1 MKYLLIMYVDHEM
14 WEGLTADQQLSA
26 FQGDGDFDRLI
37 SETGELVESKTLS
50 DPITAKTV
58 HVRDGVPSTID
69 SPVHKSDAFV
79 CGYYV
84 VDVTDEKRAVEL
96 AGLMPDA
103 AHGAIEVREVLHE
116 SGPVNAWSQWP
127 V

>member
-84 VDVTDEKRAVEL
+84 VDVTDEKSARSSWPASCRT
-96 AGLMPDA
+96 P
-103 AHGAIEVREVLHE
+103 HTVR
-116 SGPVNAWSQWP
+116 SRSAKSCMSPVR
-127 V
+127 